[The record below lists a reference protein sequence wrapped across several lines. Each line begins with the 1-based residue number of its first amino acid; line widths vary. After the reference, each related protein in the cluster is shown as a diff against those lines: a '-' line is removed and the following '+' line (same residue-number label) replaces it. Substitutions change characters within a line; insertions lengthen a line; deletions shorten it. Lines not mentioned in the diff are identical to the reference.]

1 MILHVLFETHLVAN
15 SGRPSHTVFSVL
27 REIFNYPVLLW
38 EMMMMMMMITEL
50 SLDLTCRDITDRVH

>member
-1 MILHVLFETHLVAN
+1 M
-15 SGRPSHTVFSVL
+15 FSVL